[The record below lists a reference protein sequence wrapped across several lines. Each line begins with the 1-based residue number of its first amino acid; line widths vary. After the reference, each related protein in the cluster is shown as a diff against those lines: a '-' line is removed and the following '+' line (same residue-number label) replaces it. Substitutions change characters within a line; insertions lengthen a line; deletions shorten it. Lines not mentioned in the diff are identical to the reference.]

1 MLTIQAG
8 ILSRCVKLVSL
19 DIARLKKYRENKM
32 TTKIKAQKNGAWTV
46 FEKLSSGMYLVKL
59 YRPHGHLEDKIICD
73 DYTNARAY
81 LASFNRIAKIY

>member
-1 MLTIQAG
+1 MRDLRYNRGAIMN
-8 ILSRCVKLVSL
+8 I
-19 DIARLKKYRENKM
+19 
-32 TTKIKAQKNGAWTV
+32 KIKEQKNGAWTV

-73 DYTNARAY
+73 DYKNARAY